1 MSKARNL
8 ADLLDANG
16 DVASGALDNV
26 PPSND
31 ASALTTGTLPVERVP
46 YVGRR
51 NLIINGA
58 MQVNQRGVTSTTS
71 AGYCVDRFY
80 FNTSGATATFTHE
93 SAAYGSEINGEFDKY
108 LKIVTTTGNN
118 NCGFVYTVEDVKSLK
133 TGTATLSFWAKGT
146 NPGNGSFSSRVSRR
160 PDGNEFDRPL
170 NDETWT
176 VTSSWQ
182 KFTFTF
188 NVGSLSGASSET
200 AASSI
205 YIDFLQPPT
214 DTTTDAWELN
224 ITGVQLEVGSVA
236 TPFEHRSYG
245 EELALC
251 QRYFQQSS
259 QAGGNPYG
267 SRYVPIFKYDSAG
280 YWYGHQEFPVPM
292 RTAPTMTTSLG
303 ASGTWGMWWEGTGT
317 SSLTSGLP
325 TCDGSRHGFH
335 FYLNNNVS
343 TVGYGG
349 MTTHGDGSSS
359 YRWEWF
365 ADAEL

>member
-1 MSKARNL
+1 MSRARNL

-51 NLIINGA
+51 NLIINGGF
-58 MQVNQRGVTSTTS
+58 QVWQRSTSGSGNGYKSADRWYNNFYNSGTCTTS
-71 AGYCVDRFY
+71 IRTDATGQNFTTYARVEQSSAGVENDMQAIFQNIEGTYAVGKTITVSFTARASK
-80 FNTSGATATFTHE
+80 TLATCRVRQCFSTPQTFTLTTDWQRFTFTGT
-93 SAAYGSEINGEFDKY
+93 AVAYGSNTRVNIDLG
-108 LKIVTTTGNN
+108 LNN
-118 NCGFVYTVEDVKSLK
+118 D
-133 TGTATLSFWAKGT
+133 
-146 NPGNGSFSSRVSRR
+146 
-160 PDGNEFDRPL
+160 
-170 NDETWT
+170 TWY
-176 VTSSWQ
+176 
-182 KFTFTF
+182 
-188 NVGSLSGASSET
+188 ADIAE
-200 AASSI
+200 
-205 YIDFLQPPT
+205 
-214 DTTTDAWELN
+214 
-224 ITGVQLEVGSVA
+224 VQLEVGSVA

-259 QAGGNPYG
+259 QAGGNPYAN
-267 SRYVPIFKYDSAG
+267 RYVPIFRYNSAG
-280 YWYGHQEFPVPM
+280 EWYGHQEFPVPM
-292 RTAPTMTTSLG
+292 RSDPTMTTSTG
-303 ASGTWGMWWEGTGT
+303 SSGTWGMWWNGTGT
-317 SSLTSGLP
+317 ASLTSGLP

-335 FYLNNNVS
+335 FYLTNNVS